1 MSGAENFIRWY
12 ANRIATSDMVDARNK
27 LFNIRAKNPKMY
39 EFLVSEFKGDSPK
52 PQYRREEEDDEYR
65 FVKDRVRYKKP
76 DQPSQSSTMVSRMIV
91 DSSVPRRTNIPMYT
105 QMSTSSN
112 IPETKMLSAM
122 DYDGYKYPAEDLK
135 DHDGYKYPAED
146 LKDHDHNI
154 PRRKPLPDNVE
165 DQDDD
170 LRYLE
175 ELAKERRLNKQGIY
189 TKMASRRNVPDE
201 TQTFMARESNI
212 PPSLNKN
219 QMRFLRGDDYEK

>member
-52 PQYRREEEDDEYR
+52 PQYRREENDEYR

-91 DSSVPRRTNIPMYT
+91 DSSVPRRTNIPIATTNMAV
-105 QMSTSSN
+105 SSN

-122 DYDGYKYPAEDLK
+122 DY
-135 DHDGYKYPAED
+135 
-146 LKDHDHNI
+146 DHNI

-165 DQDDD
+165 DQDDG

-219 QMRFLRGDDYEK
+219 QMRFLRGEVYEK